1 MKSSDQFRR
10 AEKILRSY
18 RLDCARLEYLK
29 SELEKLRC
37 ASDIRVQD
45 YSGRM
50 SAAAVHSNPVDTYV
64 QKILTLEHRISVLE
78 RYTLPVGRLHDDLRK
93 SSDTMSR
100 HYLRILE
107 DYYLGGLTVSR
118 MLEITRWSK
127 STFFSR
133 RLSLVNLAVGYIFPE
148 VD

>member
-10 AEKILRSY
+10 AEKILRNY
-18 RLDCARLEYLK
+18 RLNCARLEYLK
-29 SELEKLRC
+29 SELEKLRG

-78 RYTLPVGRLHDDLRK
+78 RYTLPVERLHDDLRK

-100 HYLRILE
+100 HCLRILE

-127 STFFSR
+127 STFYSR
-133 RLSLVNLAVGYIFPE
+133 RLSLVSLAVEYVFPE
-148 VD
+148 VN

>member
-1 MKSSDQFRR
+1 MSSADPFQR
-10 AEKILRSY
+10 AEKILHNY
-18 RLDCARLEYLK
+18 RLNCARLESLRI
-29 SELEKLRC
+29 ELEELRR

-50 SAAAVHSNPVDTYV
+50 SAAAGHSNPVDTYV
-64 QKILTLEHRISVLE
+64 QKVLTLEHRISVLE
-78 RYTLPVGRLHDDLRK
+78 KYTAPTGRLHGDLRK
-93 SSDTMSR
+93 SSDSMSR

-133 RLSLVNLAVGYIFPE
+133 RYSLVVLTVGYIFSE